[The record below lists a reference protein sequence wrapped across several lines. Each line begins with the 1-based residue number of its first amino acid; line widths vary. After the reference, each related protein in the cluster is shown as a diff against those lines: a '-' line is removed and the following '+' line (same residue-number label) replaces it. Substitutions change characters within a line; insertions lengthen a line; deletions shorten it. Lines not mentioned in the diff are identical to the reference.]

1 MKMNMMTGDDKSD
14 FGDNSGRG
22 IGLLRLKFSAMMVI
36 TITQAMMMMMMM
48 MITITQAIVF
58 YIPRCIWLSMEGGLM
73 NFLVKGTQG
82 R

>member
-1 MKMNMMTGDDKSD
+1 M
-14 FGDNSGRG
+14 
-22 IGLLRLKFSAMMVI
+22 I
-36 TITQAMMMMMMM
+36 TITQAMMMMMTNMM
-48 MITITQAIVF
+48 MITTTQAIVF